1 MNGSDDYTTGPHDP
15 RVHFWCGLVFGAVVG
30 TWIGW
35 NIFTGDLGMAAMGA
49 AGACAMAF
57 SCRRWGDR
65 AWHWVLRRLD
75 WFS

>member
-1 MNGSDDYTTGPHDP
+1 MNGADDYTTGPHDP
-15 RVHFWCGLVFGAVVG
+15 RVHFWCGLIFGAVVG

-35 NIFTGDLGMAAMGA
+35 NIFAGRLGTAVLAAA
-49 AGACAMAF
+49 VAFAMAL

-65 AWHWVLRRLD
+65 VWHWVLSRLD